1 MNITPDTSADPQ
13 LSREDALAILNTP
26 DESLEELISFAETF
40 RRKYKGNHVSIHIL
54 TNARSGNCSQDRT
67 AGQIAVITDR
77 DSCIAVGGIPRR
89 ELAGRRL
96 STRLESLMEG
106 RQSWQSKGERLPVC
120 EDSDKY
126 RVVTAVPILS
136 EGDVLGCV
144 LFLSADDNTR
154 LGETELKLAQTV
166 AGFLGKHMES

>member
-1 MNITPDTSADPQ
+1 MGGV
-13 LSREDALAILNTP
+13 
-26 DESLEELISFAETF
+26 AEF
-40 RRKYKGNHVSIHIL
+40 
-54 TNARSGNCSQDRT
+54 
-67 AGQIAVITDR
+67 AGQLCDTLNRTTGRLTVITDR

-89 ELAGRRL
+89 ELTGRRL
-96 STRLESLMEG
+96 STRLEALMEG
-106 RQSWQSKGERLPVC
+106 RQSWQSKGERVPVC
-120 EDSDKY
+120 EDSDTY

-144 LFLSADDNTR
+144 LFLSADDNIR